1 MTISCD
7 KRADVRISPR
17 VYTLE
22 IEIEDV
28 ENTLSREVIEAI
40 ITEKGMQPFLEC
52 FEVEEFRQI
61 EKYIKEN
68 L

>member
-1 MTISCD
+1 MIIQCD

-17 VYTLE
+17 FDNLE
-22 IEIEDV
+22 IEIDDV
-28 ENTLSREVIEAI
+28 GNTLSRDLIEAI
-40 ITEKGMQPFLEC
+40 IIEKGMQPFLEC